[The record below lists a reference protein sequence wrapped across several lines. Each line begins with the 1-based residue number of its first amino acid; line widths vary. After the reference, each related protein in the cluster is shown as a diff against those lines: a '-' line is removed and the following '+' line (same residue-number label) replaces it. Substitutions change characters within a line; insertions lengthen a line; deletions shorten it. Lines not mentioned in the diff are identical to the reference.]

1 MNQIIRVI
9 SLIFLVSIL
18 SLKAQCQGFSGVLKY
33 QQITAFVDT
42 AQKYAI
48 PFELNFNQY
57 GSYSRP
63 IGDIRKLNLS
73 DTSKIFVPIGYSRE
87 KKGNVV
93 YIDFINK
100 RMVSRQ
106 KADIEIVL
114 VDDTLQPI
122 DWQISNEQKLF
133 GELRCQKAT
142 AFVRGRNYTAWFA
155 PAIPIRTGPWKLH
168 GLPGLIVEAYDDKGH
183 VRFMFESVKLLNET
197 TSIEPPQSYGQKI
210 FNEKSVVE
218 YANELIDKFHKFLNS
233 QPGREG
239 GNDKVASTGIEVV
252 DYKK

>member
-1 MNQIIRVI
+1 
-9 SLIFLVSIL
+9 
-18 SLKAQCQGFSGVLKY
+18 
-33 QQITAFVDT
+33 
-42 AQKYAI
+42 
-48 PFELNFNQY
+48 
-57 GSYSRP
+57 
-63 IGDIRKLNLS
+63 
-73 DTSKIFVPIGYSRE
+73 
-87 KKGNVV
+87 
-93 YIDFINK
+93 
-100 RMVSRQ
+100 MVSRQ